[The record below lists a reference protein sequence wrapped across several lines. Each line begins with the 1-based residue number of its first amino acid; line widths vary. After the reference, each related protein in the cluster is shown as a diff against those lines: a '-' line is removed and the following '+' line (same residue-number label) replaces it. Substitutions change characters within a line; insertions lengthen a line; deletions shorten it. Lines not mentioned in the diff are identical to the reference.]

1 MRLMKLIYAFVIW
14 IGMGAVIGAGI
25 LMAIKGSPWLLIAA
39 LIGFVVAVG
48 KIGCA
53 VH

>member
-1 MRLMKLIYAFVIW
+1 MKLFYALVVW
-14 IGMGAVIGAGI
+14 IAMGAVIGAGI
-25 LMAIKGSPWLLIAA
+25 LLAVKGNPWLLVAG

>member
-1 MRLMKLIYAFVIW
+1 
-14 IGMGAVIGAGI
+14 MGAVIGCGI
-25 LMAIKGSPWLLIAA
+25 LMAIKGSPWLLVVG

-53 VH
+53 AH